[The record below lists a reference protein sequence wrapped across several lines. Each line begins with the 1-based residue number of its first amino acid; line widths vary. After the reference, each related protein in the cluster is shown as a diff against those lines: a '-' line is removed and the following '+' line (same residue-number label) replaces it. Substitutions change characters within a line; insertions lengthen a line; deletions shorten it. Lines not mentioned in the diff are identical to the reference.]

1 MEQAFD
7 QIRRYIDK
15 HRKPML
21 SLWEELVN
29 TESGS
34 RQLEG
39 VEAVCNILRRELEG
53 AGVKTRTIPMDNAGS
68 VLVGEWDNGSTK
80 APLLFIGH
88 MDTVFKEGAV
98 KENPFRVDE
107 ENFAHGPGVV
117 DMKAGLVI
125 AVYAIKALAEL
136 GFHERPI
143 KCVFAGDEENLHMFS
158 NAKAVMEA
166 EASGALA
173 AFNFETGYL
182 DNHFV
187 VGRNGGGP
195 AQITVHGVAAHSG
208 LAPEK
213 GRSAI
218 LEAAHKIAA
227 IEALNN
233 IPRGKLINC
242 GKVSGGI
249 GENTIPDTCTINLG
263 IRFPTSE
270 IKGEILT
277 ALQSIVEHHTV
288 PNTYAE
294 LDTSRLMN
302 CMDTTDGVMALFGH
316 VKKTA
321 ADCGFGDVDCFRVGS
336 LSDSGITVACGVP
349 TVCGMGARGEKSH
362 TPEERAEV
370 ESLFQR
376 CMLAAC
382 AAYTLQDDF
391 RDKGKEVNK

>member
-1 MEQAFD
+1 MRA
-7 QIRRYIDK
+7 
-15 HRKPML
+15 
-21 SLWEELVN
+21 
-29 TESGS
+29 
-34 RQLEG
+34 
-39 VEAVCNILRRELEG
+39 
-53 AGVKTRTIPMDNAGS
+53 S

-227 IEALNN
+227 IEALND

-242 GKVSGGI
+242 GKVYRRYGREHHPGHSARI
-249 GENTIPDTCTINLG
+249 HLG

-277 ALQSIVEHHTV
+277 AART
-288 PNTYAE
+288 
-294 LDTSRLMN
+294 
-302 CMDTTDGVMALFGH
+302 GH
-316 VKKTA
+316 RGAPVRCRTLGPSWIPA
-321 ADCGFGDVDCFRVGS
+321 A
-336 LSDSGITVACGVP
+336 
-349 TVCGMGARGEKSH
+349 
-362 TPEERAEV
+362 
-370 ESLFQR
+370 
-376 CMLAAC
+376 
-382 AAYTLQDDF
+382 
-391 RDKGKEVNK
+391 

>member
-227 IEALNN
+227 IEALND

-277 ALQSIVEHHTV
+277 ALQSIVEHICRTGYQ
-288 PNTYAE
+288 PPDE
-294 LDTSRLMN
+294 LHGYDGWCYGLVRTCEKNRSGLRLWRR
-302 CMDTTDGVMALFGH
+302 GLFPCRQPFRFRHYCRLWSTHSMRHGGARR
-316 VKKTA
+316 KKPYTRGA
-321 ADCGFGDVDCFRVGS
+321 CR
-336 LSDSGITVACGVP
+336 SGIPVPALYACRL
-349 TVCGMGARGEKSH
+349 RGLH
-362 TPEERAEV
+362 IT
-370 ESLFQR
+370 
-376 CMLAAC
+376 
-382 AAYTLQDDF
+382 
-391 RDKGKEVNK
+391 G

>member
-125 AVYAIKALAEL
+125 AVYAIDRK
-136 GFHERPI
+136 
-143 KCVFAGDEENLHMFS
+143 S
-158 NAKAVMEA
+158 
-166 EASGALA
+166 
-173 AFNFETGYL
+173 
-182 DNHFV
+182 V
-187 VGRNGGGP
+187 V
-195 AQITVHGVAAHSG
+195 
-208 LAPEK
+208 
-213 GRSAI
+213 
-218 LEAAHKIAA
+218 
-227 IEALNN
+227 
-233 IPRGKLINC
+233 
-242 GKVSGGI
+242 
-249 GENTIPDTCTINLG
+249 
-263 IRFPTSE
+263 
-270 IKGEILT
+270 
-277 ALQSIVEHHTV
+277 
-288 PNTYAE
+288 
-294 LDTSRLMN
+294 
-302 CMDTTDGVMALFGH
+302 
-316 VKKTA
+316 
-321 ADCGFGDVDCFRVGS
+321 
-336 LSDSGITVACGVP
+336 
-349 TVCGMGARGEKSH
+349 
-362 TPEERAEV
+362 
-370 ESLFQR
+370 
-376 CMLAAC
+376 
-382 AAYTLQDDF
+382 
-391 RDKGKEVNK
+391 